1 MASPKRLALPT
12 QGGES
17 TWDSSRFTSETAWHK
32 YQHNVHLRNI
42 LPDRNIELSASMFDE
57 FYGDLQRRQWHWVL
71 TKLPE
76 KQINIALVKEFY
88 WTSMNQSTTL
98 QNTIRCRGM
107 SSGLM
112 QRRSTTSLTPQSP
125 LLIERNIRRTLS
137 TYHHGSIM
145 HTRRRVRPERW
156 RSPMEAVV
164 EGFHYARSNM
174 ERTFLL

>member
-1 MASPKRLALPT
+1 MKTEQLALRTARAKRDCSAKPRDSRLGAKCMASPKRLALPT

-76 KQINIALVKEFY
+76 KQITIAL
-88 WTSMNQSTTL
+88 
-98 QNTIRCRGM
+98 
-107 SSGLM
+107 
-112 QRRSTTSLTPQSP
+112 
-125 LLIERNIRRTLS
+125 
-137 TYHHGSIM
+137 
-145 HTRRRVRPERW
+145 
-156 RSPMEAVV
+156 
-164 EGFHYARSNM
+164 
-174 ERTFLL
+174 